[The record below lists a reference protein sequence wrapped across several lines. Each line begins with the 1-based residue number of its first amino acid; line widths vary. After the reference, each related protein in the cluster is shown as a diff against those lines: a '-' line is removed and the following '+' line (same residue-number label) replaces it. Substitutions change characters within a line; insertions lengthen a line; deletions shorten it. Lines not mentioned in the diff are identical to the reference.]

1 MAAGGGTRAGITR
14 TPAADGVTDTKVM
27 LAAMLVRDT
36 AGHTPAITVE
46 GMLEAAIVAATT
58 STMAAAST
66 APEASTVDM
75 AVDVA
80 DYGSKT

>member
-1 MAAGGGTRAGITR
+1 MAGIRR
-14 TPAADGVTDTKVM
+14 TPAADGAIGMKAM
-27 LAAMLVRDT
+27 LADMLGRDT
-36 AGHTPAITVE
+36 AGHTPAVTVE
-46 GMLEAAIVAATT
+46 GMLEAATTVATT

-80 DYGSKT
+80 DHGSKM

>member
-1 MAAGGGTRAGITR
+1 MTR
-14 TPAADGVTDTKVM
+14 TPAADGVIDMKAM
-27 LAAMLVRDT
+27 LADTLLRDT

-80 DYGSKT
+80 DHGSKM